1 MVKIQGQKMPFSVG
15 FALTG
20 VVQGWVLWWL
30 WNARELKIWPSTE
43 PIMWTAAA
51 YAGLAVPLVIY
62 CTHGI
67 GTLPARARQLAVA
80 LFGLL
85 FAALGAYS
93 AWAAGL
99 TAADMQVRFTD
110 VLVALVLGFVS
121 LSLLCGFD
129 FAQRRWNYAN
139 LFNFTWRNGILIF
152 TAWFMTGVVWVVLY
166 AGASLMTLLEVKW
179 ILEMIKKEIFIFP
192 VTGLVVAAAFSLG
205 QARAGLTESIRR
217 FWLSISAWLLPLVL
231 FFALVWA
238 LTAPFTGLQ
247 FLFNTKHA
255 ALLML
260 WFAAL
265 GVKFANCAYQD
276 GESTQPYPA
285 WLGRA
290 TQFAWL
296 ALLPVVAIAWWA
308 LYLRIAQH
316 GLTEQR
322 LWAALVAAMA
332 AIYVVGYAL
341 SWLQPARWMHF
352 MARTN
357 IAAAVFLCL
366 ALIAFA
372 SPLAQVQRLAVGAHM
387 NRVAAANGSLEPD
400 WKYLR
405 WDAGRFG
412 REALQELAAGQGVPA
427 GALWAKQATVS
438 LAETNRWGNGVQPL
452 GEAAL
457 AEKLKVHPPGR
468 KLPAGFLAYF
478 QTEDAAWQMQDCA
491 RSVSLCDVWVGD
503 LNGDGVDEV
512 VLFNSVGN
520 GSGRLFQRGATGWQ
534 SLGHMNAE
542 PPAKTPFDSAQLDG
556 AQTAPGQWQDLIV
569 GGKRFRLR

>member
-1 MVKIQGQKMPFSVG
+1 MSFSVG

-30 WNARELKIWPSTE
+30 WNARELKVWPSTE

-51 YAGLAVPLVIY
+51 YAALTVPLVIY
-62 CTHGI
+62 CTYGI
-67 GTLPARARQLAVA
+67 NTLPTRVRQLAVT
-80 LFGLL
+80 LFGVL

-99 TAADMQVRFTD
+99 TAVDMHVRFTD
-110 VLVALVLGFVS
+110 VAVALVLGFVS

-129 FAQRRWNYAN
+129 FAARRWNYAN
-139 LFNFTWRNGILIF
+139 LFNFTWRNGILIV

-166 AGASLMTLLEVKW
+166 AGASLMMLLEVKW

-265 GVKFANCAYQD
+265 AVKFANCAYQD
-276 GESTQPYPA
+276 GESTQTYPA

-332 AIYVVGYAL
+332 AIYVAGYAL
-341 SWLQPARWMHF
+341 SWLQPVRWMHF
-352 MARTN
+352 MAHTN
-357 IAAAVFLCL
+357 IVAAVFLCL
-366 ALIAFA
+366 ALIAFV
-372 SPLAQVQRLAVGAHM
+372 SPLAQVQRLAVNAHI
-387 NRVAAANGSLEPD
+387 NRVTAANGTVEPD

-412 REALQELAAGQGVPA
+412 REALQELAAGHGVA
-427 GALWAKQATVS
+427 TGAAWAIQATTS
-438 LAETNRWGNGVQPL
+438 LAETNRWENGVQPL
-452 GEAAL
+452 GELAL

-468 KLPAGFLAYF
+468 ELPVDFLAYF
-478 QTEDAAWQMQDCA
+478 QTKDAAWQMRDCVRTA
-491 RSVSLCDVWVGD
+491 KHCDVWVGD

-512 VLFNSVGN
+512 VLFTASGN
-520 GSGRLFQRGATGWQ
+520 GFGRVFRRTAKGWQ
-534 SLGHMNAE
+534 PFGNMNVE
-542 PPAKTPFDSAQLDG
+542 PVARTLVDSVQLDSAQ
-556 AQTAPGQWQDLIV
+556 TTTSQWQDLMV
-569 GGKRFRLR
+569 GGKRFRLNFD